1 MENSAH
7 MDILFSVIIPHRNS
21 IHFLPKLFSSIPVD
35 ERIEIILVDN
45 SPKKVT
51 KEEIGIERE
60 YKLLWSAPERGAG
73 GARNVGIEAAQGKWY
88 VFADAD
94 DYFSDTAFET
104 FFSKA
109 DSDAEIIYTC
119 MGGIYSDTGEPS
131 NRGDQFTSKVRG
143 FLSGELSE
151 MDLRTGF
158 ASPCCKMV
166 SAELVKRHSI
176 RYDEVVAH
184 NDNYFSL
191 LSGYYAKKIEAI
203 DTITYIAT
211 VSRGSLTRRR
221 DYPVIHSRF
230 FVTLKKNKFL
240 KEHNMPERQGSVM
253 VYLYK
258 SLRFGPLVF
267 FKMIFE
273 AIKWRQNIF
282 VGWRRWFKT
291 FSALK
296 KEEKAEAKY
305 IVK

>member
-1 MENSAH
+1 MVNNIQSE
-7 MDILFSVIIPHRNS
+7 IIFSVIIPHRNS

-60 YKLLWSAPERGAG
+60 YELLWSAPERGAG

-94 DYFSDTAFET
+94 DYFSDTAFDT

-119 MGGIYSDTGEPS
+119 MGGIYYDTGEPS
-131 NRGDQFTSKVRG
+131 DRGDQFTSKVRG
-143 FLSGELSE
+143 FLKGELTE

-166 SAELVKRHSI
+166 SAELIRRHSI

-191 LSGYYAKKIEAI
+191 LSGYYAKKIEAL

-211 VSRGSLTRRR
+211 VSRGSLTKRM
-221 DYPVIHSRF
+221 DYPVIHARF
-230 FVTLKKNKFL
+230 FVTLKRNRFL
-240 KEHNMPERQGSVM
+240 KEHNMSERQGSVM

-258 SLRFGPLVF
+258 SLRFGPVKFLG
-267 FKMIFE
+267 MIIE

-282 VGWRRWFKT
+282 IGWGRWLQT
-291 FSALK
+291 FSALRN
-296 KEEKAEAKY
+296 KEKEDAQY